1 MVQTSTSPSPIRFDI
16 QQELPSLYN
25 ATVTIPADFV
35 QRVYKEAA
43 RSQQKS
49 VSAPGFPRGHAPIE
63 YIEQNFKSILVE
75 HTAEFLYKY
84 CVLSHLYQSIRDQKL
99 LVAGDPRLE
108 RMHVQPNSDAHFV
121 FSLTVFPTIVLQEWK
136 YFIFKA
142 AKRKNYKDL
151 DKQVEL
157 FISEEEQKERVANS
171 TTIHLNDWVYFTI
184 TLADENN
191 NPLLG
196 DHVESLW
203 CKIGAE
209 EVDTPLQELFLGK
222 KAGDIFCSR
231 NEGLQE
237 YFSDQL
243 DTDYNF
249 LVSICDVLSD
259 TFFCLDQF
267 KRHFKIKT
275 NKEMYQKLVEVFSY
289 RNDLSQ
295 RRTMVEDS
303 LKLLLAKHKFEVPNH
318 LTIRQQKVVLEAVQN
333 NPDYH
338 VYRVQKDF
346 KERVKQLAEKQ
357 AKEALIIDQLAFDES
372 ITITPQDIKSY
383 LNLTKRA
390 RMKEF
395 IFFDP
400 PTTKIRG
407 QELPISAEELKRV
420 CAREKTLNHLIY
432 HLTKK

>member
-1 MVQTSTSPSPIRFDI
+1 MQATAFSSPLRFDI
-16 QQELPSLYN
+16 QQELPSLYH
-25 ATVTIPADFV
+25 ATVTIPVDFV
-35 QRVYKEAA
+35 QRVYKETA
-43 RSQQKS
+43 RSLQKS
-49 VSAPGFPRGHAPIE
+49 VLAPGFPQGQAPIE
-63 YIEQNFKSILVE
+63 YIEQNFKSVLIE
-75 HTAEFLYKY
+75 HTTEFLYKY

-108 RMHVQPNSDAHFV
+108 RVHVQQDSDAHFV
-121 FSLTVFPTIVLQEWK
+121 FTLTIFPNIVLQEWK

-151 DKQVEL
+151 DRQVEL
-157 FISEEEQKERVANS
+157 FISEEEQRQSCAIDNVVNV
-171 TTIHLNDWVYFTI
+171 NDWVNFTI
-184 TLADENN
+184 TLADDNN
-191 NPLLG
+191 KPLLG
-196 DHVESLW
+196 DHIESLW
-203 CKIGAE
+203 CKIGPE
-209 EVDTPLQELFLGK
+209 EVDTPLQELFLNRKG
-222 KAGDIFCSR
+222 GDTFCTRSVA
-231 NEGLQE
+231 LQE

-243 DTDYNF
+243 STDYNF
-249 LVSICDVLSD
+249 LVQITDVLSD
-259 TFFCLDQF
+259 SFFCLEQF
-267 KRHFKIKT
+267 KKHFRIKT

-303 LKLLLAKHKFEVPNH
+303 LKLLLTKHKFDIPNH
-318 LTIRQQKVVLEAVQN
+318 LVIRQQKSVLEAVQN

-357 AKEALIIDQLAFDES
+357 AKEALIVDQLAFDEN
-372 ITITPQDIKSY
+372 ITVAPQDIKSY

-395 IFFDP
+395 IFFDAP
-400 PTTKIRG
+400 VTKIRG
-407 QELPISAEELKRV
+407 QEMPISAEELKRV
-420 CAREKTLNHLIY
+420 CMREKALNHLIF